1 MLGSVDM
8 KNEDIGREVVVII
21 SEHETVVGKITEV
34 NEELGT
40 FRLLTRINKEYQFSE
55 QKVNLRFQGVTL

>member
-1 MLGSVDM
+1 M
-8 KNEDIGREVVVII
+8 KPEDVGREVVVII

-34 NEELGT
+34 NENLGT

-55 QKVNLRFQGVTL
+55 QKVNVRFQVAII